1 MAPKIIKDNMTNQ
14 IKLEDTLLD
23 YMEIIISL
31 NAKLNSHVNTTKLS
45 IRELEEKYQD
55 NGIPGTYLDKNGGE
69 KHGSAPKGDI
79 LKIQQRYLELET
91 ELEKLKLDVLS
102 QK

>member
-55 NGIPGTYLDKNGGE
+55 NGIPGSYLDNKNGANQ
-69 KHGSAPKGDI
+69 GSDLGYVPKGDI
-79 LKIQQRYLELET
+79 IKI
-91 ELEKLKLDVLS
+91 
-102 QK
+102 

>member
-1 MAPKIIKDNMTNQ
+1 MTNQ

-45 IRELEEKYQD
+45 IREMEEKYND
-55 NGIPGTYLDKNGGE
+55 NGIPGTYLEIGGDK
-69 KHGSAPKGDI
+69 GSAPKGDI